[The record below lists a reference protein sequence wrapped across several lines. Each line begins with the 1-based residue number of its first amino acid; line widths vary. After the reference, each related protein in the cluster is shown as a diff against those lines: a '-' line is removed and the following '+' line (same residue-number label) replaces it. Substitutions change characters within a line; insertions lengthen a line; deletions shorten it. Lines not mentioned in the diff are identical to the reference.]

1 MTKVIVYSTDS
12 CPWCK
17 KAEEYL
23 ESNGIEFEAK
33 NVAADHDA
41 AVEMVEKSGQQ
52 GVPVL
57 DIDGKI
63 IVGFNQME
71 IDSSLGL

>member
-23 ESNGIEFEAK
+23 KSNNVEFEVK
-33 NVAADHDA
+33 NVAEDHDA
-41 AVEMVEKSGQQ
+41 AVEMVQKSGQQ

-57 DIDGKI
+57 DIDGKV